1 MVRHGPADDLAC
13 RHVLDC
19 GQVEEALAGW
29 DVRDIRQPDRV
40 RTLGDEVTA
49 EQVGGNRQVVPAVG
63 RPGSTAATPVG
74 TQAHLAHQL
83 LDPPPRMPPSL
94 SAELS
99 VDPWRTVNPAPG

>member
-1 MVRHGPADDLAC
+1 MVRHGPADDLAG
-13 RHVLDC
+13 RHVLDR

-49 EQVGGNRQVVPAVG
+49 EQVGGNRQVVPAIG
-63 RPGSTAATPVG
+63 RPGCPAAAPVG
-74 TQAHLAHQL
+74 GQAHLAHQL
-83 LDPPPRMPPSL
+83 LDPPSRMPPSL